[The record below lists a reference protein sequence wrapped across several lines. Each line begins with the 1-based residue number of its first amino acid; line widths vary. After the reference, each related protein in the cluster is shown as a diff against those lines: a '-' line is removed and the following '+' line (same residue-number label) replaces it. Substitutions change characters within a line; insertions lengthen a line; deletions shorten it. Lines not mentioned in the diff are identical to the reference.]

1 MSNLPLSPPPP
12 PPPPPIPALYTVP
25 LTDKMSPE
33 YARMLEDL
41 VRMLVIQL
49 TLQFLLYLTDPSQFS
64 LFSTDFIVLL
74 IYIGIA
80 VVLYWLLFKKLVQ
93 FT

>member
-1 MSNLPLSPPPP
+1 MSNL
-12 PPPPPIPALYTVP
+12 PPPPPIPALYTIP

-49 TLQFLLYLTDPSQFS
+49 TLQFLLFLTDPSQFS
-64 LFSTDFIVLL
+64 MFSAEFAVLL
-74 IYIGIA
+74 IYLGIS
-80 VVLYWLLFKKLVQ
+80 VLLYWLLFKKLVQ